1 MFRTAIA
8 IVGLFLLAGAP
19 AGEAGDAKGWIDLF
33 ADGLDAWK
41 APQGEWQRVGDVELD
56 PQNPRKFVAKEG
68 KGVWLNAS
76 KSRNLLTKQ
85 PFADIEVHLEFN
97 LPKGSNSGVKFHGH
111 YEIQLCDSFGKKEL
125 SGEDCGGIYPR
136 AELKPKY
143 THIDKGIAPKV
154 NACKSAGQWQTLDVV
169 FLAPRFDEGG
179 KKIKNARVARAK
191 LNGQTIHEDQE
202 LLTPT
207 GDRWKNAEMF
217 EGPLMLQADHGPV
230 AFRNVR
236 VKKIDSATERK

>member
-1 MFRTAIA
+1 MARTAIA
-8 IVGLFLLAGAP
+8 ILGLFLLAGA
-19 AGEAGDAKGWIDLF
+19 AGEASDAKGWIDLF

-41 APQGEWQRVGDVELD
+41 TPQGEWQRVGDVELD
-56 PQNPRKFVAKEG
+56 PQNPRKFIAKEG

-85 PFADIEVHLEFN
+85 PFADIEIQLEFN

-143 THIDKGIAPKV
+143 THIDKGIPPKV
-154 NACKSAGQWQTLDVV
+154 NACRPAGEWQTLDVV
-169 FLAPRFDEGG
+169 FLAPRFDNSG
-179 KKIKNARVARAK
+179 KKIKDARVARAI

-207 GDRWKNAEMF
+207 GDRWKNAEML

-236 VKKIDSATERK
+236 VKKIDSAPERK

>member
-1 MFRTAIA
+1 MTRSALA
-8 IVGLFLLAGAP
+8 VLGLFLLAGAP
-19 AGEAGDAKGWIDLF
+19 ASEAGEVKEWIDLF

-41 APQGEWQRVGDVELD
+41 MPQGEWQRVGDVELD
-56 PQNPRKFVAKEG
+56 SQNPRKFLAKEG

-85 PFADIEVHLEFN
+85 LFSDIEVHLEFN

-111 YEIQLCDSFGKKEL
+111 YEIQLCDSFGKKEP

-143 THIDKGIAPKV
+143 THIDKGIPPKV
-154 NACKSAGQWQTLDVV
+154 NACKPAGEWQRLDVV
-169 FLAPRFDEGG
+169 FRAPRFDAGG
-179 KKIKNARVARAK
+179 KKVKNACVVWAK
-191 LNGQTIHEDQE
+191 LNGQSIHEDQE

-236 VKKIDSATERK
+236 VKRIDSASERK